1 MGYVNPQILRC
12 TCASISGPRYS
23 LCVEISSPPVLHAD
37 EVVRV
42 DGGSGVGVGV
52 GVVVGIAVGIAVGV
66 VVGSTGV
73 NVALAS
79 GVGVPVG

>member
-23 LCVEISSPPVLHAD
+23 LCVEISSLPVLHTD

-52 GVVVGIAVGIAVGV
+52 GVVVGIAVGV